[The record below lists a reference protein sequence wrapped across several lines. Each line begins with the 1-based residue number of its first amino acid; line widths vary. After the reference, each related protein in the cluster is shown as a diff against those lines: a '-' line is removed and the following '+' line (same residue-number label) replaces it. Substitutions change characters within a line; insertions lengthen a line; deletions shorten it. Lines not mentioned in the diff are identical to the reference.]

1 MPELPEVEIIR
12 RYLAG
17 NIVGKTVGT
26 VESLLPRM
34 WRNFS
39 LVQRAGKRRSPAL
52 QAFVDACSASVQPLM
67 D

>member
-1 MPELPEVEIIR
+1 
-12 RYLAG
+12 
-17 NIVGKTVGT
+17 
-26 VESLLPRM
+26 M

-52 QAFVDACSASVQPLM
+52 QAFVDACRAIAPPST